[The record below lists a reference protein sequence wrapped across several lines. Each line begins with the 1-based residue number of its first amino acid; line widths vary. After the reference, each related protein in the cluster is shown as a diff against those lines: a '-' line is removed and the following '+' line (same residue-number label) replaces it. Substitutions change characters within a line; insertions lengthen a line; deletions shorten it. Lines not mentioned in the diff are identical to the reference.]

1 MDDSTMVLLGVV
13 GVITANQLV
22 LRVGALRSRAV
33 IFWALQVLNMVVI
46 VYLMVWRLPGFE
58 GFPIMSWVL
67 GLLLAFRVIQ
77 NNGLRSRYLRI
88 EQKNEQAARRRQ
100 ASALLDGL
108 DASRGDGVEDPTDPE
123 ES

>member
-1 MDDSTMVLLGVV
+1 M
-13 GVITANQLV
+13 
-22 LRVGALRSRAV
+22 
-33 IFWALQVLNMVVI
+33 
-46 VYLMVWRLPGFE
+46 YLMVWRLPGFE